1 MAGRIK
7 FASSKPADVNESIV
21 HFCQERR
28 GWWCVSLDAVIML
41 MTIAGLIGLIIA
53 CINTVSINGLT
64 QQSIVNQGG
73 TLSASL
79 QSVYI
84 TTNSPIVLN
93 LPKDLE
99 SYAGRTFHVDCAYAG
114 HSVVILPG
122 GAVWN
127 APGTATTA
135 TCASVNSGF
144 SFRVVAKDKIRVIS
158 AVNVNFT

>member
-7 FASSKPADVNESIV
+7 LSSTKAADVNESLF

-41 MTIAGLIGLIIA
+41 LTIAGVIGLILA

-73 TLSASL
+73 TLGAGL
-79 QSVYI
+79 MSVYI

-93 LPKDLE
+93 LPKDLS

-114 HSVVILPG
+114 HTVIILPG

-135 TCASVNSGF
+135 TCASANSGF
-144 SFRVVAKDKIRVIS
+144 SFRVVAKDKIRVLS